1 MTFLRTLAALALAAV
16 ILPLAAQGSSMAQQ
30 APPASSSQQATPA
43 KRTPPKPQTQQAAG
57 AGSDKVW
64 VNNKTNVYHCPGD
77 RYYGKTMDGK
87 YMTEPDAKKAGA
99 HGAHNQ
105 TCFK

>member
-1 MTFLRTLAALALAAV
+1 MSLRRTLAALVFAAV
-16 ILPLAAQGSSMAQQ
+16 TLPVCAQNT
-30 APPASSSQQATPA
+30 APAPQATQTAPA
-43 KRTPPKPQTQQAAG
+43 KRTPPKPQTEQAPG
-57 AGSDKVW
+57 GGPDKVW

-77 RYYGKTMDGK
+77 RYYGKTKDGK

-99 HGAHNQ
+99 HGARNE